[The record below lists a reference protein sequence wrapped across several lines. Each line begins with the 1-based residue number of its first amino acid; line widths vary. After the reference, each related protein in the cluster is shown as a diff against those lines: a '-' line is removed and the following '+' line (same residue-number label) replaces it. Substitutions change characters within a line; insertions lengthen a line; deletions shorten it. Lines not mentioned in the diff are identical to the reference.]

1 MVKKNQKTKDDAIF
15 LKAEIRKLVGKKTN
29 QVRKEGYL
37 VANVY
42 GQKFKSKTIKVLAKE
57 FFNIYKKV
65 KRTGIFYL
73 NLGKEKIP
81 VLIRNIQYHPVKNYI
96 LHIDFR
102 KVNLAE
108 KILTRVPLKISGESE
123 AVENKLGDLNI
134 LADQIEL
141 ESLPQDIPANIEID
155 ISSLK
160 KVGDEIKIA
169 DLAKTKKYAFVQ
181 PPETVLVSIS
191 ARKEEKIETPVPA
204 GETEEKESE
213 KETRESEQKEE
224 ITDKTERE
232 TPSPAK

>member
-204 GETEEKESE
+204 GETEAKESE